1 MKRHAK
7 RNRHVNPRKAVG
19 LLRYIPLIL
28 WVAFFGVALGWIV
41 LASFSTTREIFSNSL
56 LSSGFHMENY
66 IKSWTN
72 NSIGHYFVNSLITT
86 GLSCTLI
93 VLISAPAAY
102 ILAKKTF
109 LGRKLTMNA
118 FVVSISIPQVMLI
131 IPLYITF
138 VRANLVG
145 HLSTLIVLYTA
156 LNVPYTVFFLT
167 SFFATV
173 PMSLAEAAMID
184 GCTEGKA
191 MWKIMIPMASPGII
205 TVTIFNFMNIWN
217 EYFIALIFA
226 NGNDKIRTL
235 SMGLQNMVTQMTYTG
250 DWAGLFASIMIV
262 FLPTFILYL
271 FLSEKIV
278 AGITGGGVKG

>member
-1 MKRHAK
+1 M
-7 RNRHVNPRKAVG
+7 RKKHRTITFHRIVG

-28 WVAFFGVALGWIV
+28 WVAFFGAALSWI
-41 LASFSTTREIFSNSL
+41 LFASFSTTKEIFTNNL
-56 LSSGFHMENY
+56 LGSGFHLENY
-66 IKSWTN
+66 IDAWKYN
-72 NSIGHYFVNSLITT
+72 NVPHYFINSIAVTGSSCALII
-86 GLSCTLI
+86 LI
-93 VLISAPAAY
+93 AAPAAY
-102 ILAKKTF
+102 VLAKKTF
-109 LGRKLTMNA
+109 LGNKLVLNS
-118 FVVSISIPQVMLI
+118 FVLSMSIPQVMLI
-131 IPLYITF
+131 IPVYIWF
-138 VRANLVG
+138 IKANLVG
-145 HLSTLIVLYTA
+145 HLVTLVILYTT
-156 LNVPYTVFFLT
+156 LNIPYTVFFLT

-173 PMSLAEAAMID
+173 QGALAEATMID

-191 MWKIMIPMASPGII
+191 MWKNMMPMATPGII

-235 SMGLQNMVTQMTYTG
+235 SMGLQNMITSMTYTG

-262 FLPTFILYL
+262 FMPTFILYL

>member
-1 MKRHAK
+1 MKRK
-7 RNRHVNPRKAVG
+7 NRLNGGTVLG
-19 LLRYIPLIL
+19 LLRYVPLIL
-28 WVAFFGVALGWIV
+28 WVVFWGAALGWIL
-41 LASFSTTREIFSNSL
+41 LASLSTTREIFSNSL
-56 LSSGFHMENY
+56 LSSGLHLENY
-66 IKSWTN
+66 IDAWKNNNVSHYFM
-72 NSIGHYFVNSLITT
+72 NSIITT
-86 GLSCTLI
+86 GVSCALI
-93 VLISAPAAY
+93 LLISAPASY
-102 ILAKKTF
+102 VLAKKTF
-109 LGRKLTMNA
+109 LGKKLTLSS
-118 FVVSISIPQVMLI
+118 FVVGMSIPQVMLI
-131 IPLYITF
+131 IPIYIWF
-138 VRANLVG
+138 VKANMVG
-145 HLSTLIVLYTA
+145 HLSTLIILYTT
-156 LNVPYTVFFLT
+156 LNIPYTVFFLT

-173 PMSLAEAAMID
+173 PGSLAEAALID

-235 SMGLQNMVTQMTYTG
+235 SMGLQNMITSMTYTG
-250 DWAGLFASIMIV
+250 DWAGLFASVMIV

>member
-1 MKRHAK
+1 MRK
-7 RNRHVNPRKAVG
+7 NRLVSGSKILG
-19 LLRYIPLIL
+19 WLRYFPLIL
-28 WVAFFGVALGWIV
+28 WIMFWGVALLWIV
-41 LASFSTTREIFSNSL
+41 LASVSTTREIFSNDL
-56 LSSGFHMENY
+56 LGSGIHFENY
-66 IKSWTN
+66 INAWKHNNVSN
-72 NSIGHYFVNSLITT
+72 YFINSIITS
-86 GLSCTLI
+86 GVSCALI

-102 ILAKKTF
+102 VLSKKTF
-109 LGRKLTMNA
+109 LGKKLTLNS
-118 FVVSISIPQVMLI
+118 FVIGMSIPQVMLI
-131 IPLYITF
+131 IPIYIWF
-138 VRANLVG
+138 VKTEMIG
-145 HLSTLIVLYTA
+145 HISTLIILYTT

-167 SFFATV
+167 SFFSTV
-173 PMSLAEAAMID
+173 PSSLAEASMMD
-184 GCTEGKA
+184 GCTENKA

-235 SMGLQNMVTQMTYTG
+235 SMGLQNMITSMTYSG

-262 FLPTFILYL
+262 FMPTFILYL

>member
-1 MKRHAK
+1 MKKKH
-7 RNRHVNPRKAVG
+7 HLTVG
-19 LLRYIPLIL
+19 SVVGALRYIPLIL
-28 WVAFFGVALGWIV
+28 WVLFWGAALGWIL
-41 LASFSTTREIFSNSL
+41 LASLSTTREIFSNSL
-56 LSSGFHMENY
+56 LSSGFHLENY
-66 IKSWTN
+66 VNAWKN
-72 NSIGHYFVNSLITT
+72 NSVSRYFINSIVTT
-86 GLSCTLI
+86 GISCLLI
-93 VLISAPAAY
+93 VLISAPASY

-109 LGRKLTMNA
+109 VGKKLTLNS
-118 FVVSISIPQVMLI
+118 FVVGMSVPQVMLI
-131 IPLYITF
+131 IPIYIWF
-138 VRANLVG
+138 VKADMVG
-145 HLSTLIVLYTA
+145 HISTLIILYTT
-156 LNVPYTVFFLT
+156 LNIPYTVFFLT

-173 PMSLAEAAMID
+173 PSSLAEAALMD
-184 GCTEGKA
+184 GCTENKA

-235 SMGLQNMVTQMTYTG
+235 SMGLQNMITSMTYTG
-250 DWAGLFASIMIV
+250 DWAGLFASVMIV

>member
-1 MKRHAK
+1 MTLSRVMGA
-7 RNRHVNPRKAVG
+7 
-19 LLRYIPLIL
+19 LRYVPLVL
-28 WVAFFGVALGWIV
+28 WVAFWGAALGWI
-41 LASFSTTREIFSNSL
+41 LFASFSTTREIFSNDIL
-56 LSSGFHMENY
+56 GSGLHFENY
-66 IKSWTN
+66 IDSWKN
-72 NSIGHYFVNSLITT
+72 NNVSHYFINSICITGASCALI
-86 GLSCTLI
+86 I
-93 VLISAPAAY
+93 LISAPASY

-109 LGRKLTMNA
+109 LGRNLVLNS
-118 FVVSISIPQVMLI
+118 FVVGMSIPQVMLI
-131 IPLYITF
+131 IPVYCWF

-145 HLSTLIVLYTA
+145 HLITLVILYTT
-156 LNVPYTVFFLT
+156 LNIPYTVFFLT

-173 PMSLAEAAMID
+173 PSSLAESALID

-191 MWKIMIPMASPGII
+191 MWKIMMPMASPGII

-235 SMGLQNMVTQMTYTG
+235 SMGLQNMITSMTYTG
-250 DWAGLFASIMIV
+250 DWAGLFASIMII
-262 FLPTFILYL
+262 FTPTFILYL